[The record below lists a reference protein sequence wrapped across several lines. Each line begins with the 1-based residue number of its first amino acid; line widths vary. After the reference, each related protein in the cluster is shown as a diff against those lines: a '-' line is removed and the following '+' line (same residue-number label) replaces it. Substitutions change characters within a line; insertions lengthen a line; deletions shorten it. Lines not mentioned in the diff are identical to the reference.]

1 MPPVDPRSV
10 PLIAYGSW
18 PGIDTPGRVRM
29 NRTQLTAIARRLEAH
44 LDEML
49 SADEDLQA
57 AQVRPEDYGRW
68 DAARALYPSIQTG
81 HAALADQ
88 HSRFLHAILDLIKN
102 LHRSA
107 RIYDESE
114 SELESRIA
122 AVDRRLNVT
131 PTSSLGGHGPPYVPQ
146 TTPPNSLSPQGRR

>member
-10 PLIAYGSW
+10 PLTAYGSW

-29 NRTQLTAIARRLEAH
+29 NRSQLTAIARRLEAH
-44 LDEML
+44 LEEML
-49 SADEDLQA
+49 SADKDLQKA
-57 AQVRPEDYGRW
+57 GLVEADDYGKW

-88 HSRFLHAILDLIKN
+88 HSRFLHAVLDLIKN

-107 RIYDESE
+107 QIYDDSE
-114 SELESRIA
+114 SELERKIA
-122 AVDRRLNVT
+122 EVDRRLNVT
-131 PTSSLGGHGPPYVPQ
+131 PPQPKTAPPQSLNPP
-146 TTPPNSLSPQGRR
+146 GRG